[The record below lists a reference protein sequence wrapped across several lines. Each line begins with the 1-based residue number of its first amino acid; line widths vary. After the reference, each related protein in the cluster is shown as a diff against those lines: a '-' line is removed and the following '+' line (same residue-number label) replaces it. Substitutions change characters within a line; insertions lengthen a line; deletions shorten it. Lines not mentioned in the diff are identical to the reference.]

1 LSVQSANRRTGSPCT
16 QPKEYKMSMPQEDMM
31 MMPQD
36 MMPQDMMPQDMMPQD
51 PMAEM
56 PQEAR
61 DAVMQPSEELALVLM
76 ARLSNM
82 APEELQMLDTV
93 ITPEV
98 ARVLVRLLPELAE
111 IINSIEGTP
120 AEMQEQI
127 GALSS
132 M

>member
-1 LSVQSANRRTGSPCT
+1 
-16 QPKEYKMSMPQEDMM
+16 MSMPQEDMM
-31 MMPQD
+31 MPQE
-36 MMPQDMMPQDMMPQD
+36 MMPQEMQAPMPPQDMMPQD

-61 DAVMQPSEELALVLM
+61 DAVMRPSEELALVLM

-82 APEELQMLDTV
+82 SPEELQMLDTV

-111 IINSIEGTP
+111 IINSIEGSP
-120 AEMQEQI
+120 EEMQEQI

>member
-1 LSVQSANRRTGSPCT
+1 
-16 QPKEYKMSMPQEDMM
+16 MSMPQEDMM
-31 MMPQD
+31 MPQE
-36 MMPQDMMPQDMMPQD
+36 MMPQEMQAPMPPQD

-127 GALSS
+127 GALST

>member
-1 LSVQSANRRTGSPCT
+1 
-16 QPKEYKMSMPQEDMM
+16 MSMPQEDMM
-31 MMPQD
+31 MPPEMMPQEMQAPMPPQD
-36 MMPQDMMPQDMMPQD
+36 MMPQ
-51 PMAEM
+51 EM

>member
-1 LSVQSANRRTGSPCT
+1 
-16 QPKEYKMSMPQEDMM
+16 MSMPQEDMM
-31 MMPQD
+31 LEDMMPQEMQAPMPQD
-36 MMPQDMMPQDMMPQD
+36 MMPQEMQTPMPQDMMPQD

-61 DAVMQPSEELALVLM
+61 DAVMRPSEELALVLM

>member
-1 LSVQSANRRTGSPCT
+1 
-16 QPKEYKMSMPQEDMM
+16 MSMPQEDMM
-31 MMPQD
+31 MMPQE
-36 MMPQDMMPQDMMPQD
+36 MMPQEMQAPMPPQDMMPQD

-120 AEMQEQI
+120 AGMQEQI

>member
-1 LSVQSANRRTGSPCT
+1 
-16 QPKEYKMSMPQEDMM
+16 MSMPQEDMM
-31 MMPQD
+31 MMPQDMMPQD

>member
-1 LSVQSANRRTGSPCT
+1 
-16 QPKEYKMSMPQEDMM
+16 MSMPQEDMM
-31 MMPQD
+31 LED
-36 MMPQDMMPQDMMPQD
+36 MMPQEMQAPMPQDMMPQD

-61 DAVMQPSEELALVLM
+61 DAVMRPSEELALVLM

-98 ARVLVRLLPELAE
+98 ARVLVRLLPELEE

-127 GALSS
+127 GALST

>member
-1 LSVQSANRRTGSPCT
+1 
-16 QPKEYKMSMPQEDMM
+16 MM
-31 MMPQD
+31 LED
-36 MMPQDMMPQDMMPQD
+36 MMPQEMQAPMPQDMMPQD

-61 DAVMQPSEELALVLM
+61 DAVMRPSEELALVLM

-98 ARVLVRLLPELAE
+98 ARVLVRLLPELEE

-127 GALSS
+127 GALST

>member
-1 LSVQSANRRTGSPCT
+1 
-16 QPKEYKMSMPQEDMM
+16 MSMPQEDMM
-31 MMPQD
+31 MMPPE
-36 MMPQDMMPQDMMPQD
+36 MMPQEMQAPVPPQDMMPQDPMAEMPQD

-61 DAVMQPSEELALVLM
+61 DAVMRPSEELALVLM

>member
-1 LSVQSANRRTGSPCT
+1 
-16 QPKEYKMSMPQEDMM
+16 MSMPQEDMM
-31 MMPQD
+31 MPPE
-36 MMPQDMMPQDMMPQD
+36 MMPQEMQAPMPPQDMMPQD

-127 GALSS
+127 GALST

>member
-1 LSVQSANRRTGSPCT
+1 
-16 QPKEYKMSMPQEDMM
+16 MSMPQEDMM
-31 MMPQD
+31 MPQED
-36 MMPQDMMPQDMMPQD
+36 MMMPQEMQAPMPPQD

>member
-1 LSVQSANRRTGSPCT
+1 
-16 QPKEYKMSMPQEDMM
+16 MMMMPQEMM
-31 MMPQD
+31 PQEMQAPMPPQD
-36 MMPQDMMPQDMMPQD
+36 MMPQ
-51 PMAEM
+51 EM

>member
-1 LSVQSANRRTGSPCT
+1 
-16 QPKEYKMSMPQEDMM
+16 MSMPQEDMM
-31 MMPQD
+31 LED
-36 MMPQDMMPQDMMPQD
+36 MMPQEMQAPMPQDMMPQD

-61 DAVMQPSEELALVLM
+61 DAVMRPSEELALVLM

>member
-1 LSVQSANRRTGSPCT
+1 
-16 QPKEYKMSMPQEDMM
+16 MSMPQEDMM
-31 MMPQD
+31 MMPPE
-36 MMPQDMMPQDMMPQD
+36 MMPQEMQAPMPPQDMMPQD

>member
-1 LSVQSANRRTGSPCT
+1 
-16 QPKEYKMSMPQEDMM
+16 MSMPQEDMM
-31 MMPQD
+31 MPPE
-36 MMPQDMMPQDMMPQD
+36 MMPQEMQTPMPQDMMPQD

>member
-1 LSVQSANRRTGSPCT
+1 
-16 QPKEYKMSMPQEDMM
+16 MSMPQEDMM
-31 MMPQD
+31 MMPPE
-36 MMPQDMMPQDMMPQD
+36 MMPQEMQAPVPPQDMMPQDPMAEMPQD

>member
-1 LSVQSANRRTGSPCT
+1 
-16 QPKEYKMSMPQEDMM
+16 MSMPQEDMM
-31 MMPQD
+31 MPPE
-36 MMPQDMMPQDMMPQD
+36 MMPQEMQAPMPPQD